1 MKAEEL
7 IKNNALQ
14 DIEVAG
20 KQKVVFE
27 EIAITAVSMA
37 RKEEKERKEAELK
50 TNIEN
55 STKPKKIRDIK
66 KHYQKKKQELLENE
80 KQFGYIGRILIEGID
95 IHDPDFEKLLME
107 KIK

>member
-27 EIAITAVSMA
+27 EISLTAVSMA
-37 RKEEKERKEAELK
+37 RKEEKERILKALEFILDEWLDSGDAEQFLGNFKEELNK
-50 TNIEN
+50 
-55 STKPKKIRDIK
+55 
-66 KHYQKKKQELLENE
+66 
-80 KQFGYIGRILIEGID
+80 
-95 IHDPDFEKLLME
+95 
-107 KIK
+107 